1 MGASLQTASE
11 GSTAAIGRLPRVLL
25 HCQRCNG
32 TTSHEIQDG
41 IVVCRVCVER
51 ALNYD
56 LDRD

>member
-1 MGASLQTASE
+1 MEVSLQSASE
-11 GSTAAIGRLPRVLL
+11 DSSANGCLPRVLL
-25 HCQRCNG
+25 PCQRCNG
-32 TTSHEIQDG
+32 TTSHEIQGG

>member
-1 MGASLQTASE
+1 MGDALQTPSE
-11 GSTAAIGRLPRVLL
+11 DSPAAMERLPRVLR

-32 TTSHEIQDG
+32 TTSHEIRGG
-41 IVVCRVCVER
+41 IVVCRVCVEC